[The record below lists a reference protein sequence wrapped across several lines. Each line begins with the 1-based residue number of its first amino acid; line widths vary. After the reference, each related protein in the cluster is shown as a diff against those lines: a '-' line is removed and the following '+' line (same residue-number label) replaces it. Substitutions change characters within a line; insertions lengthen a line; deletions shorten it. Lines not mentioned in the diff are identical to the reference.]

1 MNTLNDKQ
9 KGILLSLSGILIIT
23 PDSLFIRLV
32 KINSWELVFYRGIIP
47 FLCLFLGLLIYYNKN
62 FIKYFLAIGF
72 YGVLNAI
79 IVAATNVTFIVSL
92 ENTNV
97 ANTLIMLSLAPF
109 MAAFMSLIFL
119 KEYPKRR
126 TWIAMSL
133 CFIFVIFIFYDSYG
147 AGRLYGDLFGF
158 ATAFLVGA
166 SAVAIRA
173 AKNINL
179 LPSLML
185 AKFFT
190 MLIGLFFIKSIA
202 LNGQDLYLVPIM
214 CVFMVTVPL
223 ALLTLAPRYMPA
235 HEVELFF
242 VLETTLG
249 PFWVWLFINE
259 QPSSKTIIGG
269 ILIILT
275 IFIHTILELKKHNK
289 KKLA

>member
-133 CFIFVIFIFYDSYG
+133 CFIFVILIFYDSYG

-158 ATAFLVGA
+158 ATAF
-166 SAVAIRA
+166 
-173 AKNINL
+173 L

-249 PFWVWLFINE
+249 PFWVWLFIYE